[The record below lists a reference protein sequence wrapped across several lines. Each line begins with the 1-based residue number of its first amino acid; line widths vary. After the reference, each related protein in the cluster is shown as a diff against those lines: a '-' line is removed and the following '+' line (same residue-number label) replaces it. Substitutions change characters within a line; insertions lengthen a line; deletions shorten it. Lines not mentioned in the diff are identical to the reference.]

1 MNYNSLAVG
10 SQNFLKKNHNRLYE
24 GGLRL
29 KKIFKQSSKN
39 RPLITIITVVLNNEK
54 FIEETI
60 NSIIN
65 QKYTNI
71 EYIIIDGGS
80 SDNTLNIIKKYQDNI
95 DYIISES
102 DNGLY
107 DAMNKGIILSRGD
120 LIGIVNSDDVLTKS
134 AMDYLVQ
141 YYFKHPK
148 LDLFFGTVRKHWGL
162 LHGFKPFKIKYSWFF
177 YTSHSTGFYITRRAA
192 IINGKYSLDYKTSSD
207 FDYFYRAIVHN
218 KFKGIASKKNE
229 LFGIFR
235 PGGASNQ
242 VDFWELFFEK
252 IQIRID
258 NKQNKYLI
266 FLTLILKLIKSLK
279 RIRTLNKKVLINFL
293 KKNYGSRDNLD
304 QI

>member
-1 MNYNSLAVG
+1 MNYSSLTVG
-10 SQNFLKKNHNRLYE
+10 SQNFLKKNPNRLYE

-29 KKIFKQSSKN
+29 KNIFKKSSKDK
-39 RPLITIITVVLNNEK
+39 PLITIITVVLNNEK

-65 QKYTNI
+65 QKYTNV

-80 SDNTLNIIKKYQDNI
+80 TDNTLNIIKKYQDNI
-95 DYIISES
+95 DYIISEN
-102 DNGLY
+102 DHGLY
-107 DAMNKGIILSRGD
+107 DAMNKGLILSRGD
-120 LIGIVNSDDVLTKS
+120 LIGIVNSDDILTTN
-134 AMDYLVQ
+134 AMDYLIQ
-141 YYFKHPK
+141 YYSKYPA

-162 LHGFKPFKIKYSWFF
+162 LHGFKPYKIKYSWFF
-177 YTSHSTGFYITRRAA
+177 YTSHSTGFYITRKAA
-192 IINGKYSLDYKTSSD
+192 IKNGKYSLNYNTSSD

-235 PGGASNQ
+235 PGGISNK

-279 RIRTLNKKVLINFL
+279 KIPSLDKNVLINFL
-293 KKNYGSRDNLD
+293 KKNYWSEYNK
-304 QI
+304 